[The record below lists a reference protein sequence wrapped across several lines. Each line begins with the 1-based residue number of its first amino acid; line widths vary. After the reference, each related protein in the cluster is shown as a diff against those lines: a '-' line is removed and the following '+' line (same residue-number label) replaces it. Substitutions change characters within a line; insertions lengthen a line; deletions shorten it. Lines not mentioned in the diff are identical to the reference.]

1 MKKNVKMNKT
11 DISIDELIKE
21 NNKLKRI
28 NSLLIKGI
36 ECIRDEATG
45 IPAINDRENI
55 VELCEGLLICADKFS
70 DKLDGKDVKIV
81 ESNY

>member
-1 MKKNVKMNKT
+1 MSKELLLET
-11 DISIDELIKE
+11 IYELIKE

-36 ECIRDEATG
+36 KCIKDESTG
-45 IPAINDRENI
+45 IPAINDRENM
-55 VELCEGLLICADKFS
+55 VELCEGLLICADRFS
-70 DKLDGKDVKIV
+70 NKLEGKEVKIV